1 MPNYRRARV
10 PGASY
15 FFTVN
20 LADRTSRLLVE
31 QVERLRE
38 AFRETRREL
47 PFRIEAIVVLP
58 DHLHCIWTLPPGDA
72 DFSVRWRHIKMRF
85 SRGIARGESISPSR
99 AAKGERGIWQRRFW
113 EHLIRD
119 DADYEAHVNYI
130 HYNPVKHGHVERVAA
145 WPYSSFHRFTQQGF
159 YPADWGGGMEPRGR
173 FRERN

>member
-20 LADRTSRLLVE
+20 LADRASRLLIE
-31 QVERLRE
+31 HIELLRS
-38 AFRETRREL
+38 AFRETRSEL
-47 PFRIEAIVVLP
+47 PFRIEAIVILP
-58 DHLHCIWTLPPGDA
+58 DHVHCIWTLPPGDA
-72 DFSVRWRHIKMRF
+72 DFSIRWQRIKTRF
-85 SRGIARGESISPSR
+85 SRSIVRRESLSPSR

-119 DADYEAHVNYI
+119 EADHEAHVHYI

-145 WPYSSFHRFTQQGF
+145 WPYSSFHGF
-159 YPADWGGGMEPRGR
+159 VRKGIYPADWGSGAGSGGR
-173 FRERN
+173 FGERD